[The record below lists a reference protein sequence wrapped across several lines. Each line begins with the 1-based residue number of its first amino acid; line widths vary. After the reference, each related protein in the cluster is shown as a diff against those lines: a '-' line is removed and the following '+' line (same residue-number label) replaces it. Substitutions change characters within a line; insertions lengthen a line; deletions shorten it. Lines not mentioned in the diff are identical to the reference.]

1 MLLSDQR
8 EFDIIDDE
16 LALLVLKKD
25 EKSKR
30 AETLCV
36 IIRNFTRYATCARMT
51 IGAKGFYFFFSPI
64 YGAIRVNS
72 I

>member
-8 EFDIIDDE
+8 ELDSIDDE

-25 EKSKR
+25 EKSNR

-36 IIRNFTRYATCARMT
+36 IIRNFTRSAT
-51 IGAKGFYFFFSPI
+51 
-64 YGAIRVNS
+64 
-72 I
+72 